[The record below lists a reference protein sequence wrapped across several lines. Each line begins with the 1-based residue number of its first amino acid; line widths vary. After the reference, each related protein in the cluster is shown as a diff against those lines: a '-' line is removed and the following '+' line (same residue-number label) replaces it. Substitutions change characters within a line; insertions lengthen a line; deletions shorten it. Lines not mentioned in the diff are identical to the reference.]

1 MGVRKARVDDGPA
14 IQNLVNYYA
23 RKEVM
28 LPLSLTD
35 VYERLRDFSVYE
47 EKGEVVGCCAL
58 HVVWGDLAEIRSLA
72 VRSEVRE
79 RGIGRALFRSC
90 VKEAP
95 GLGVQRVFAL
105 TFVPGFFRKLGM
117 AEVEKETLPHK
128 VWSDCVRCPR
138 FPNCD
143 EVALVAD
150 VGKDGAL
157 VVAEGETAASA
168 KEGDA
173 SGGRPSAGGHRRTAK
188 GRRSPAD
195 VRKE

>member
-28 LPLSLTD
+28 LPLSLSD

-47 EKGEVVGCCAL
+47 EKGELVGCCAL

-72 VRSEVRE
+72 VRSEARE
-79 RGIGRALFRSC
+79 RGIGQALFKSC

-95 GLGVQRVFAL
+95 GLGVRRVFAL

-117 AEVEKETLPHK
+117 AEVEKDALPHK

-157 VVAEGETAASA
+157 AVAEGETPAAA
-168 KEGDA
+168 EEG
-173 SGGRPSAGGHRRTAK
+173 GAGAHRRAAK
-188 GRRSPAD
+188 GRQSSSDA
-195 VRKE
+195 RKK

>member
-1 MGVRKARVDDGPA
+1 MGVRKAGVGDGPA

-28 LPLSLTD
+28 LPLSLSD

-72 VRSEVRE
+72 VRSETRE

-95 GLGVQRVFAL
+95 GLGVQRIFAL
-105 TFVPGFFRKLGM
+105 TFVPDFFRKLGM
-117 AEVEKETLPHK
+117 AQVEKETLPHK

-157 VVAEGETAASA
+157 AVADGAEAGADETQPAAA
-168 KEGDA
+168 
-173 SGGRPSAGGHRRTAK
+173 GRRRATK
-188 GRRSPAD
+188 GRRTSAD
-195 VRKE
+195 AGKE